1 MNGGR
6 YIVPMA
12 NHSLRTLLSSSL
24 QQLFISSEYDDAC
37 VSTHKILLYLSF
49 CLNNIDLNNANYAT
63 NIMSKFMFLFLKH
76 EYETKK
82 DFR

>member
-24 QQLFISSEYDDAC
+24 QQLFISSEYDAY

-49 CLNNIDLNNANYAT
+49 CLNNIDLNNANYVKVYVF
-63 NIMSKFMFLFLKH
+63 IS
-76 EYETKK
+76 E
-82 DFR
+82 R